1 MAAPTRGMLGGRLD
15 AAAGAAAEK
24 RRDDEEVAV
33 RAGRSLEDWPLQ
45 RVAARSKFMVMVFVV
60 NFAFGGVGVRRDG
73 RENSS
78 LRNTEIF
85 PPNSSATST
94 LDLRYATTVP
104 AASTYQLLEHAEES
118 STRCPTIHLLW
129 CSQSLLF
136 ATKRRYKSTYYKHK
150 PNEDE
155 CNP

>member
-60 NFAFGGVGVRRDG
+60 NFASAVGGVGVRRDG

-78 LRNTEIF
+78 LMDYRDF
-85 PPNSSATST
+85 SAKLVSDLDPRPPLCYN
-94 LDLRYATTVP
+94 
-104 AASTYQLLEHAEES
+104 
-118 STRCPTIHLLW
+118 STR
-129 CSQSLLF
+129 S
-136 ATKRRYKSTYYKHK
+136 
-150 PNEDE
+150 
-155 CNP
+155 